1 MSGYAEISAL
11 LNSYFVSVFSE
22 DEGGDLLKSSF
33 SFPGTPEEEIGT
45 DVISQITCS
54 ACAPRGWVQPW
65 GAAGGCSAAQPPPAT
80 KPTASTAPHVF
91 MRVASNLS
99 AQPFLPGISHLLHQV
114 RESKAEK
121 RQIWVASGSR
131 QFKRKRSRKLSASPS
146 SVVSF
151 YLYPPDNIIITERVF
166 NVTS

>member
-1 MSGYAEISAL
+1 MSGYVEISAL

-45 DVISQITCS
+45 DVISQITFS

-65 GAAGGCSAAQPPPAT
+65 GEAGGCSAAQSHKAHSEHGT
-80 KPTASTAPHVF
+80 TRVHESGLKP
-91 MRVASNLS
+91 LS
-99 AQPFLPGISHLLHQV
+99 PVLPGISHLLHQV

-121 RQIWVASGSR
+121 RQI
-131 QFKRKRSRKLSASPS
+131 
-146 SVVSF
+146 
-151 YLYPPDNIIITERVF
+151 
-166 NVTS
+166 

>member
-80 KPTASTAPHVF
+80 KPTASTAPHVHE
-91 MRVASNLS
+91 SGLKPLS
-99 AQPFLPGISHLLHQV
+99 PALPS
-114 RESKAEK
+114 RDFSPAT
-121 RQIWVASGSR
+121 SG
-131 QFKRKRSRKLSASPS
+131 
-146 SVVSF
+146 
-151 YLYPPDNIIITERVF
+151 
-166 NVTS
+166 